1 MKRQRNKKIIEQNVN
16 NKKKLSITQFEDL
29 SNELIYE
36 IFDYIDYC
44 LIYEIFVKLN
54 LRLHSLFYES
64 NLSLKINFPL
74 TSKSIFQYRC
84 KYIINSNIKRII
96 SLNICKY
103 FLEFFSINLFSSLK
117 SLTVNQIQSDK
128 ISTLLSNLICLPNFS
143 FLSIYS
149 SNYFQDENSIY
160 LSIFRLTKLKF
171 CKLTFP
177 SGGERVPLPIA
188 IDSYHKLERLIING
202 HCRLE
207 QLNSI
212 LSYLP
217 VLQHLSCQYLYGTGR
232 ECKEIQIPKNLTSI
246 HLTIYR
252 ILFEEMKL
260 FLSKIS
266 LRLKILRIK
275 TFDNDDYFHAEQW
288 EDLIVCHMPFLC
300 IFDLQYSV
308 SIDKDTRQLL
318 IDRFSSKFWIE
329 KQWFFDY
336 YYYYKDEYSYYLN
349 FFSIVPYRY
358 DEYVL
363 HEKFNENKSK
373 LYKSNN
379 INFAR
384 HLILEGC
391 LKTNQYSIQF
401 PRATKLTLK
410 DDNIPK
416 NSLFINDMKSII
428 PLLQITELSIKDNVL
443 TINQFIEILCLFPN
457 VQTLTLSNKIQLGS
471 KRTNTRQLLSRNNRI
486 THLII
491 DDDECQFVYIDFL
504 IDLFPHLEYLEISLD
519 ENHLEEILRFLF
531 LKLKYLFSLF
541 LLNINYDTI
550 EKIQILIKNEKLIT
564 NYTIERIH
572 GGLYLWW

>member
-1 MKRQRNKKIIEQNVN
+1 MHNQQLYLSAGEDDMLFDDTTPITFGENKKSNCKTNKNDVPIQYPNEDKLSTLFNTTGREKNSTGPLKQWLFEHQHHPYPNETDKQELMEKTKMSLSQITVWFTNARVKMRKENKLPLN
-16 NKKKLSITQFEDL
+16 LYAKKKKKKQQDDSFHLDDTLSPPFSTQNLSFNELSTSFDNDYTSDDL

-44 LIYEIFVKLN
+44 LIYEIFVNLN
-54 LRLHSLFYES
+54 LRFHSLFYES
-64 NLSLKINFPL
+64 NLPLKVNFPL
-74 TSKSIFQYRC
+74 TSKTIFQYRC

-143 FLSIYS
+143 SLSIYS

-160 LSIFRLTKLKF
+160 LSIFRLTKLKL

-217 VLQHLSCQYLYGTGR
+217 LLQHLSCQYLYGTGR
-232 ECKEIQIPKNLTSI
+232 ECKEIQIAKNLTSI

-252 ILFEEMKL
+252 VLFEEMKL

-266 LRLKILRIK
+266 SRLKILRMK
-275 TFDNDDYFHAEQW
+275 TFDNDDYFLAEQW
-288 EDLIVCHMPFLC
+288 EELIVCHMPCLR

-308 SIDKDTRQLL
+308 SIDKDTRHLL

-329 KQWFFDY
+329 KQWFFD
-336 YYYYKDEYSYYLN
+336 
-349 FFSIVPYRY
+349 
-358 DEYVL
+358 
-363 HEKFNENKSK
+363 
-373 LYKSNN
+373 
-379 INFAR
+379 
-384 HLILEGC
+384 
-391 LKTNQYSIQF
+391 
-401 PRATKLTLK
+401 
-410 DDNIPK
+410 
-416 NSLFINDMKSII
+416 
-428 PLLQITELSIKDNVL
+428 
-443 TINQFIEILCLFPN
+443 
-457 VQTLTLSNKIQLGS
+457 
-471 KRTNTRQLLSRNNRI
+471 
-486 THLII
+486 
-491 DDDECQFVYIDFL
+491 
-504 IDLFPHLEYLEISLD
+504 
-519 ENHLEEILRFLF
+519 
-531 LKLKYLFSLF
+531 
-541 LLNINYDTI
+541 
-550 EKIQILIKNEKLIT
+550 
-564 NYTIERIH
+564 
-572 GGLYLWW
+572 

>member
-1 MKRQRNKKIIEQNVN
+1 
-16 NKKKLSITQFEDL
+16 SITQFEDL

-44 LIYEIFVKLN
+44 LIYEIFVNLN
-54 LRLHSLFYES
+54 LRFHSLFYES
-64 NLSLKINFPL
+64 NLPLKVNFPL
-74 TSKSIFQYRC
+74 TSKTIFQYRC

-143 FLSIYS
+143 SLSIYS

-160 LSIFRLTKLKF
+160 LSIFRLTKLKL

-217 VLQHLSCQYLYGTGR
+217 LLQHLSCQYLYGTGR

-252 ILFEEMKL
+252 VLFEEMKL

-266 LRLKILRIK
+266 SRLKILRMK
-275 TFDNDDYFHAEQW
+275 TFDNDDYFLAEQW
-288 EDLIVCHMPFLC
+288 EELI
-300 IFDLQYSV
+300 
-308 SIDKDTRQLL
+308 
-318 IDRFSSKFWIE
+318 
-329 KQWFFDY
+329 

-358 DEYVL
+358 DEYIL
-363 HEKFNENKSK
+363 HEKFHENKSK

-410 DDNIPK
+410 DNNIQK
-416 NSLFINDMKSII
+416 NLLFINDMKSIV

-491 DDDECQFVYIDFL
+491 DDDECQFVYIEFL
-504 IDLFPHLEYLEISLD
+504 IDLFPYVEYLEISLD

-550 EKIQILIKNEKLIT
+550 EKIQTLIKNEKLIT